1 MNDSPPRPT
10 STPPADALT
19 REERIALANRRFGLF
34 IFQMSW
40 ILVFVLLVIVNLQ
53 IRANFESW
61 PPPGVPPLDAVLP
74 TIATAGLIV
83 SGLLAGRGL
92 ARLRADDRAGFV
104 QLWTITL
111 ALGVAFVLLM
121 LYEWAVVPF
130 SEQFSTIF
138 RVMTAFHIVHG
149 LAVGVYMLLMLR
161 GVMRDAEAYRGAA
174 DWAVEGG
181 VRLWYFVV
189 IAWLL
194 FYVTLYIL

>member
-1 MNDSPPRPT
+1 MNDTPSTTPHASP
-10 STPPADALT
+10 DALT

-40 ILVFVLLVIVNLQ
+40 ILVFILLVIVNLQ
-53 IRANFESW
+53 IRGNFESW

-74 TIATAGLIV
+74 TLATIGLIA

-92 ARLRADDRAGFV
+92 AVLRADDRAGFV
-104 QLWTITL
+104 RLWTITL
-111 ALGVAFVLLM
+111 ALGVGFVLLM
-121 LYEWAVVPF
+121 LYEWAIVPF

-138 RVMTAFHIVHG
+138 RVMTAFHILHG
-149 LAVGVYMLLMLR
+149 LAVGIYMLLILR
-161 GVMRDAEAYRGAA
+161 AAQRDPEAYRGSA